1 MTAARVE
8 PARKQAANKSER
20 GNFLRGPSVAAALLA
35 ARMLERFKEE
45 VKLTLSKPSKVEFP
59 SSQTSDM
66 NFPVACRNNKTF

>member
-8 PARKQAANKSER
+8 PARNRLQTKSER

-45 VKLTLSKPSKVEFP
+45 V
-59 SSQTSDM
+59 
-66 NFPVACRNNKTF
+66 N